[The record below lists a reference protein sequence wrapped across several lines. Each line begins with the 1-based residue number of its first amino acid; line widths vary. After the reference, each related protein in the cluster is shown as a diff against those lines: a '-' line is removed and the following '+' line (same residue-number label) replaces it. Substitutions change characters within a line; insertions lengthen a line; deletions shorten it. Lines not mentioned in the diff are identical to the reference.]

1 MSSKQSEEIQS
12 QPKIPIYDTSF
23 RLLDFNI
30 FDEKREQEGEEDND
44 NDHGNDRDYARDSGE
59 KKYKKDEKLTT
70 IQMFGLNEK
79 GETCAIFV
87 RDYQPFFYIKV
98 GDGWTIPQKAA
109 FISHL
114 KEKVGKFFENSI
126 LDVDS
131 KLIKR
136 KKLYGFD
143 GGKEHKFILIKFKNV
158 ATMNKVKNMWFKFGK
173 DGKQVLRRDGYP
185 YFNTKTEIYESN
197 IPPLLR
203 FFHIHDIS
211 PSGWIGFQAKN
222 VKRAH
227 NGLKTT
233 TCNYEYEL
241 ASADIVPLNNK
252 ESIVPYKIC
261 SFDIEASSSHGDFP
275 IPIKTYKKLAMNIVD
290 VCDAICRN
298 AGATTSE
305 DAGAYI
311 TPALLKQLVYTAFG
325 YANPPHPDIDRIYTK
340 IKVSEQRLATLFDV
354 WVSFHIPD
362 IKVNDALKDI
372 NTIEKMFEK
381 IAESNKAHDE
391 DDADAEADV
400 DDADADADADADDA
414 TEEEYMDMDE
424 DMDMNED
431 IEAGENDDAEDKKAI
446 DLLKA
451 YAGISSM
458 NKTNSTKTG
467 KTTKTA
473 KPALAPEPPV
483 QKETV
488 VHLLTSR
495 ADKIDRETKLNMLNI
510 SFQEIFPQVEGDKV
524 TFIGSTFLTY
534 GEKRPYLNHCVVIDT
549 CNHLKD
555 EVANSEIQTCKTER
569 ELLLAWTDIIQ
580 RENPD
585 IIIGYNIC
593 GFDFEF
599 MFRRSL
605 ENSCENEFLK
615 LSRNKGEFCG
625 TRDYTTGKIGIK
637 ESSIVIASG
646 QHDLHYI
653 EMKGRLQIDLYNYF
667 RRDFNLTSYK
677 LDYCAGYFIG
687 DGVKKI
693 EHLPS
698 GNTKVNSA
706 NLMGL
711 ENGNYIHFEE
721 SSHSTDTYKDG
732 AKFKV
737 TNVNAVDKT
746 FEIEGHEMPD
756 MTKSVR
762 WGLAKDDVTP
772 QDIFRMTNE
781 GPAERAII
789 AKYCIQDC
797 NLVHHLMNKIDVM
810 TGYIEMAKI
819 CSVPISFLVLRG
831 QSIKLTSFIAKK
843 CREKRTLMP
852 VIERSF
858 GNESYEGAICLPPK
872 CNLYLDN
879 PVACLD
885 YSSLYPSSMIS
896 ENLSQDSKVWTK
908 EFDLVGQLVR
918 ETGIK
923 DASGNY
929 IYDNM
934 PGYEYVD
941 VTYDTYKW
949 VANQRGRAIKTLN
962 GTKICRFAQPKDGVK
977 AIMPTVLE
985 ELLAARKATRKM
997 AEATEDPFMA
1007 NILDKRQLGY
1017 KVTANSL
1024 YGQCGAKTSTFYDV
1038 DIAAS
1043 TTATGRKLLT
1053 YGKRIVE
1060 EVYGDAKIESKKF
1073 GFVNT
1078 KAEYIYGDSVANY
1091 TPIYIR
1097 SNAGQLNIIKID
1109 ELAQLYGDKNGWV
1122 YSKEE
1127 GKEGKE
1133 YCEMIPSMNIETW
1146 SDKGWTKL
1154 NRIIRHRL
1162 APHKKMIRVLTHT
1175 GLVDVTDD
1183 HSLVDINGNEISPK
1197 DVKCGTSLLHNNLP
1211 INSSYCKSGITVE
1224 EAQVMGF
1231 FFGDGSCG
1239 MYNCPS
1245 GKKKSWALNNASM
1258 DIINKYVT
1266 LCSISYPNF
1275 KWKYLNTIDSSGVYK
1290 IVPSTDTYGDI
1301 ARFVEKYRK
1310 LMYNNKAKVI
1320 PHEIL
1325 FNTEEIR
1332 MAFWNGMYDADG
1344 DKDANGYIRIDQ
1356 KNQISAANI
1365 CWLAQSL
1372 GWKTSLNTRS
1382 DKENIYRVTMTKL
1395 LQRKPATEVKKIH
1408 EISYPDGEY
1417 VYDLTTENH
1426 HFAAGI
1432 GNIIVHNT
1440 DSVFFTF
1447 NLATSDGIPIRG
1459 KDALEITIEFAKEV
1473 GNLATKFLKS
1483 PHAWVYEK
1491 TLMPF
1496 CLLSKKRYIGML
1508 YEDKPEK
1515 PKRKS
1520 MGIVLKRRD
1529 NAPIVKDIYGGVID
1543 ILMKEQ
1549 NVETAIKFLKASLQ
1563 NLVDEKVPMDKL
1575 IISKS
1580 LRSGYKNPAQ
1590 IAHKVLA
1597 DRMGKRDPGNKPSIG
1612 DRIPFVYIQNPD
1624 KKALQGERIEHPD
1637 YILANK
1643 IKPNYAFYITNQI
1656 MKPIQQVFA
1665 LVLENIPSYKRQ
1677 VPGLKRSIDG
1687 WVDKLKDESSDEKI
1701 RKKIA
1706 DIRNKEVK
1714 KILFDEYLIEID
1726 NSTKGNQNIMSF
1738 FRKV

>member
-1 MSSKQSEEIQS
+1 MSEKLETMTLSTT
-12 QPKIPIYDTSF
+12 QPQPQDVDISF
-23 RLLDFNI
+23 RLFDFNI
-30 FDEKREQEGEEDND
+30 FDEKREENKDETGDGD
-44 NDHGNDRDYARDSGE
+44 GDGDSNGSDDAETRGE
-59 KKYKKDEKLTT
+59 KKYKKDEKFTT

-87 RDYQPFFYIKV
+87 RDYSPFFYIKV
-98 GDGWTIPQKAA
+98 GDEWTIPQKSA

-114 KEKVGKFFENSI
+114 KDKLGKYYQDSI
-126 LDVDS
+126 LDFES

-143 GGKEHKFILIKFKNV
+143 AGKEHKFVLIKFKNIS
-158 ATMNKVKNMWFKFGK
+158 TMNKVKGMWFHFKA
-173 DGKQVLRRDGYP
+173 GKQVLRRGGY
-185 YFNTKTEIYESN
+185 YYSNTKTEIYEAN
-197 IPPLLR
+197 IPPILR

-211 PSGWIGFQAKN
+211 PSGWVGFTS
-222 VKRAH
+222 KRIKQVRS
-227 NGLKTT
+227 GLKTT
-233 TCNYEYEL
+233 TCTYEYEVE
-241 ASADIVPLNNK
+241 SKYIVPLNAK
-252 ESIVPYKIC
+252 ETIVPYKIC

-275 IPIKTYKKLAMNIVD
+275 IPVKTYKKLATNMVD
-290 VCDAICRN
+290 VCNGVLKHMNNDA
-298 AGATTSE
+298 AGA
-305 DAGAYI
+305 DANAEAARYEI
-311 TPALLKQLVYTAFG
+311 IEKLLKKIVYTAF
-325 YANPPHPDIDRIYTK
+325 NHEKDPHADVDRIYTK
-340 IKVSEQRLATLFDV
+340 IKVGESRLATLFGV
-354 WVSFHIPD
+354 WISYHIPD
-362 IKVNDALKDI
+362 IKSSEKLQDL

-381 IAESNKAHDE
+381 MSENANQGDVDADGG
-391 DDADAEADV
+391 DDAGDDDAEGDNGNANDY
-400 DDADADADADADDA
+400 
-414 TEEEYMDMDE
+414 EEDIVEVEAMDE
-424 DMDMNED
+424 DED
-431 IEAGENDDAEDKKAI
+431 FHDDVQGEGEDEGEDAGED
-446 DLLKA
+446 
-451 YAGISSM
+451 
-458 NKTNSTKTG
+458 NKTDDIMRAYSGNGAKVTKVTKATLVSK
-467 KTTKTA
+467 KTTKIP
-473 KPALAPEPPV
+473 KENP
-483 QKETV
+483 KETP
-488 VHLLTSR
+488 VHLLLCPS
-495 ADKIDRETKLNMLNI
+495 DKMDRETKINMLNV
-510 SFQEIFPQVEGDKV
+510 SLQEIFPPVEGDKV

-534 GEKRPYLNHCVVIDT
+534 GNKRPYLNHCIVLDT
-549 CNHLKD
+549 CDTLKD
-555 EVANSEIQTCKTER
+555 EVANSQIQTCKTER
-569 ELLLAWTDIIQ
+569 ELLLAWTQIIQ

-585 IIIGYNIC
+585 IIIGYNIF
-593 GFDFEF
+593 GFDYEF

-605 ENSCENEFLK
+605 ENSCENEFLA

-625 TRDYTTGKIGIK
+625 TRDYKTGKIGIK

-646 QHDLHYI
+646 QHDLRYI
-653 EMKGRLQIDLYNYF
+653 DMTGRLQVDLYNYF

-698 GNTKVNSA
+698 GNTKVTTSNM
-706 NLMGL
+706 MGL

-721 SSHSTDTYKDG
+721 SSHSTDMYKEG
-732 AKFKV
+732 EKFKV
-737 TNVNAVDKT
+737 LNVNPEERS
-746 FEIEGHEMPD
+746 FEIEGREMPD

-781 GPAERAII
+781 GPKERAII

-797 NLVHHLMNKIDVM
+797 NLVHHLMNKIDVL
-810 TGYIEMAKI
+810 TGYIEMSKI

-843 CREKRTLMP
+843 CREKRILMP
-852 VIERSF
+852 VLERSF

-896 ENLSQDSKVWTK
+896 ENLSHDSKVWTR
-908 EFDLVGQLVR
+908 EFDLAGQLVR
-918 ETGIK
+918 ETGVK
-923 DASGNY
+923 DPSGNY
-929 IYDNM
+929 IYDNLC
-934 PGYEYVD
+934 GYEYVD

-949 VANQRGRAIKTLN
+949 VPNSRGKAVKTLN
-962 GTKICRFAQPKDGVK
+962 GKKICRFAQPKDGVK
-977 AIMPTVLE
+977 AIMPDVLE
-985 ELLAARKATRKM
+985 ELLAARKATRKL

-1053 YGKRIVE
+1053 YGKRVVE
-1060 EVYGDAKIESKKF
+1060 EVYGDAKMESKKF

-1091 TPIYIR
+1091 TPIYVR
-1097 SNAGQLNIIKID
+1097 ENGQQVNIIQID
-1109 ELAQLYGDKNGWV
+1109 ELAKRYGDENGWV

-1154 NRIIRHRL
+1154 HRIIRHRL

-1197 DVKCGTSLLHNNLP
+1197 DVVENKTELLHFNRDDCKHPENSRINIGEKVVVP
-1211 INSSYCKSGITVE
+1211 ISQYK
-1224 EAQVMGF
+1224 A
-1231 FFGDGSCG
+1231 
-1239 MYNCPS
+1239 
-1245 GKKKSWALNNASM
+1245 ALKW
-1258 DIINKYVT
+1258 DEINKFHGHT
-1266 LCSISYPNF
+1266 ISLDYTIENGVSNYII
-1275 KWKYLNTIDSSGVYK
+1275 KVENNTNS
-1290 IVPSTDTYGDI
+1290 
-1301 ARFVEKYRK
+1301 
-1310 LMYNNKAKVI
+1310 
-1320 PHEIL
+1320 
-1325 FNTEEIR
+1325 NT
-1332 MAFWNGMYDADG
+1332 NT
-1344 DKDANGYIRIDQ
+1344 N
-1356 KNQISAANI
+1356 SNI
-1365 CWLAQSL
+1365 
-1372 GWKTSLNTRS
+1372 
-1382 DKENIYRVTMTKL
+1382 
-1395 LQRKPATEVKKIH
+1395 VKKIH
-1408 EISYPDGEY
+1408 EISYPENEF

-1426 HFAAGI
+1426 HFAAGV
-1432 GNIIVHNT
+1432 GNMIVHNT

-1447 NLATSDGIPIRG
+1447 NLATLDGTPIRG

-1473 GNLATKFLKS
+1473 GHLATRFLKQ

-1549 NVETAIKFLKASLQ
+1549 NVETAIQFLKSSLQ

-1597 DRMGKRDPGNKPSIG
+1597 DRMGKRDPGNKPSVG

-1656 MKPIQQVFA
+1656 MKPLQQVFA
-1665 LVLENIPSYKRQ
+1665 LVLENIPSYKRH
-1677 VPGLKRSIDG
+1677 VPALQRSIES
-1687 WVDKLKDESSDEKI
+1687 WNDKLLDGEDEEKI
-1701 RKKIA
+1701 KKKIT
-1706 DIRNKEVK
+1706 DLRNKEVK
-1714 KILFDEYLIEID
+1714 KILFDEYLIKID
-1726 NSTKGNQNIMSF
+1726 NASKKNQSIMNF
-1738 FRKV
+1738 FNKK

>member
-1 MSSKQSEEIQS
+1 MSSTVPTTESTR
-12 QPKIPIYDTSF
+12 PYDTSF

-30 FDEKREQEGEEDND
+30 FDEKRSEDENSDGEGECEESR
-44 NDHGNDRDYARDSGE
+44 HE
-59 KKYKKDEKLTT
+59 EQKYKKNENFTT

-98 GDGWTIPQKAA
+98 GDDWTIPQKSA
-109 FISHL
+109 FITHL
-114 KEKVGKFFENSI
+114 KEKIGKFYNDSI
-126 LDVDS
+126 LDLDS

-143 GGKEHKFILIKFKNV
+143 GGKEHKFILIKFKNI
-158 ATMNKVKNMWFKFGK
+158 AAMNKVKNMWFQVKA
-173 DGKQVLRRDGYP
+173 GKQVLRRDGYP
-185 YFNTKTEIYESN
+185 YFNTKTEIYEAN
-197 IPPLLR
+197 IPPILR
-203 FFHIHDIS
+203 FFHVHDIS
-211 PSGWIGFQAKN
+211 PSGWIGFEKKR
-222 VKRAH
+222 VKQIHGGR
-227 NGLKTT
+227 GIQTT
-233 TCNYEYEL
+233 TCNYEYEI
-241 ASADIVPLNNK
+241 ASQDIVPLNSK
-252 ESIVPYKIC
+252 ETIVPYKIC

-275 IPIKTYKKLAMNIVD
+275 IPIKTYKKLATNIVD
-290 VCDAICRN
+290 VCDALCRN
-298 AGATTSE
+298 TGATTSAE
-305 DAGAYI
+305 AIEHI
-311 TPALLKQLVYTAFG
+311 TPALLKQLIFTAFG
-325 YANPPHPDIDRIYTK
+325 YGTPLHPDIDRVYTK
-340 IKVSEQRLATLFDV
+340 IKISEQRLATLFDV

-362 IKVNDALKDI
+362 IKDNDKLKDV

-381 IAESNKAHDE
+381 ISEMNKANGDGDDDYDNPDEGDVDHDE
-391 DDADAEADV
+391 EDMYEDIPDIEIDEIDEDQHYHENINVGDGDEDSDADA
-400 DDADADADADADDA
+400 
-414 TEEEYMDMDE
+414 M
-424 DMDMNED
+424 
-431 IEAGENDDAEDKKAI
+431 
-446 DLLKA
+446 LKA
-451 YAGISSM
+451 YAGEKSSA
-458 NKTNSTKTG
+458 STKKGSNTSVT
-467 KTTKTA
+467 KANPKKQTKKTA
-473 KPALAPEPPV
+473 EDTVP
-483 QKETV
+483 KETV
-488 VHLLTSR
+488 IQLLTSM
-495 ADKIDRETKLNMLNI
+495 ADKIDRETKINKLNI
-510 SFQEIFPQVEGDKV
+510 SLQEIFPPVEGDKV

-534 GEKRPYLNHCVVIDT
+534 GDKRPYLNHCIVLDT
-549 CNHLKD
+549 CSSLD
-555 EVANSEIQTCKTER
+555 SEVANSQIETYKTER
-569 ELLLAWTDIIQ
+569 EVLLAWTRLIQ

-593 GFDFEF
+593 GFDYEF

-605 ENSCENEFLK
+605 ENSCENDFLR

-625 TRDYTTGKIGIK
+625 SHDYNTGKVCIK

-687 DGVKKI
+687 DGVKKL

-698 GNTKVNSA
+698 GNTKIYSS

-711 ENGNYIHFEE
+711 ENGNYINFEE

-737 TNVNAVDKT
+737 LNVDLGEKT
-746 FEIEGHEMPD
+746 FEIEGHETPD
-756 MTKSVR
+756 MKRSVR

-781 GPAERAII
+781 GPNERAII

-908 EFDLVGQLVR
+908 EFDLAGQLVR
-918 ETGIK
+918 ETGVK
-923 DASGNY
+923 DISGNY
-929 IYDNM
+929 IYDNL

-949 VANQRGRAIKTLN
+949 VNNQRGRAIKTLN
-962 GTKICRFAQPKDGVK
+962 GTKICRFAQPKDGIK

-985 ELLAARKATRKM
+985 ELLAARKATRKL

-1053 YGKRIVE
+1053 YGKRVVE
-1060 EVYGDAKIESKKF
+1060 EVYGNAKVESKKF

-1078 KAEYIYGDSVANY
+1078 KAEYIYGD
-1091 TPIYIR
+1091 
-1097 SNAGQLNIIKID
+1097 
-1109 ELAQLYGDKNGWV
+1109 
-1122 YSKEE
+1122 
-1127 GKEGKE
+1127 
-1133 YCEMIPSMNIETW
+1133 
-1146 SDKGWTKL
+1146 
-1154 NRIIRHRL
+1154 
-1162 APHKKMIRVLTHT
+1162 
-1175 GLVDVTDD
+1175 
-1183 HSLVDINGNEISPK
+1183 
-1197 DVKCGTSLLHNNLP
+1197 
-1211 INSSYCKSGITVE
+1211 
-1224 EAQVMGF
+1224 
-1231 FFGDGSCG
+1231 
-1239 MYNCPS
+1239 
-1245 GKKKSWALNNASM
+1245 
-1258 DIINKYVT
+1258 
-1266 LCSISYPNF
+1266 
-1275 KWKYLNTIDSSGVYK
+1275 
-1290 IVPSTDTYGDI
+1290 
-1301 ARFVEKYRK
+1301 
-1310 LMYNNKAKVI
+1310 
-1320 PHEIL
+1320 
-1325 FNTEEIR
+1325 
-1332 MAFWNGMYDADG
+1332 
-1344 DKDANGYIRIDQ
+1344 
-1356 KNQISAANI
+1356 
-1365 CWLAQSL
+1365 
-1372 GWKTSLNTRS
+1372 
-1382 DKENIYRVTMTKL
+1382 
-1395 LQRKPATEVKKIH
+1395 
-1408 EISYPDGEY
+1408 
-1417 VYDLTTENH
+1417 
-1426 HFAAGI
+1426 
-1432 GNIIVHNT
+1432 T

-1447 NLATSDGIPIRG
+1447 NLETPDGIPIRG

-1473 GNLATKFLKS
+1473 GNLATKFLKQ

-1549 NVETAIKFLKASLQ
+1549 NVETAIKFLKSSLQ

-1575 IISKS
+1575 IITKS

-1597 DRMGKRDPGNKPSIG
+1597 DRMGKRDPGNKPSVG

-1624 KKALQGERIEHPD
+1624 KKALQGDRIEHPD

-1677 VPGLKRSIDG
+1677 VPALKRNIDG
-1687 WVDKLKDESSDEKI
+1687 WIDKLKYDSTCSEEKLK
-1701 RKKIA
+1701 KKIS

-1714 KILFDEYLIEID
+1714 KILFDEYLMKID
-1726 NSTKGNQNIMSF
+1726 NATQKNQSIMNF
-1738 FRKV
+1738 FKKT

>member
-1 MSSKQSEEIQS
+1 MTSTSEKETT
-12 QPKIPIYDTSF
+12 PKYDTSF

-30 FDEKREQEGEEDND
+30 FDEKREKEEDAED
-44 NDHGNDRDYARDSGE
+44 ADGGNDEDEDRGE
-59 KKYKKDEKLTT
+59 KKYKKDEKFTT

-98 GDGWTIPQKAA
+98 GDEWTIPQKGA
-109 FISHL
+109 FITHL
-114 KEKVGKFFENSI
+114 KEKVGKFYENSI
-126 LDVDS
+126 LDADS

-158 ATMNKVKNMWFKFGK
+158 ATMNKVKNMWFKFGR
-173 DGKQVLRRDGYP
+173 DGKQLLKREGYP
-185 YFNTKTEIYESN
+185 YFNTRTEIYEAN
-197 IPPLLR
+197 IPPVLR
-203 FFHIHDIS
+203 FFHVHDIS
-211 PSGWIGFQAKN
+211 PSGWIGFEAK
-222 VKRAH
+222 KAKQIRGAA
-227 NGLKTT
+227 KTT
-233 TCNYEYEL
+233 TCSYEYEL
-241 ASADIVPLNNK
+241 AATDIVPLNNK
-252 ESIVPYKIC
+252 ETIVPYKIC

-275 IPIKTYKKLAMNIVD
+275 IPIKTYKKLATNIVD
-290 VCDAICRN
+290 VCDAICRKS
-298 AGATTSE
+298 GATTPAE
-305 DAGAYI
+305 AMEHI
-311 TPALLKQLVYTAFG
+311 TPALLKQLIYTAFG
-325 YANPPHPDIDRIYTK
+325 YGAPAHSDIDRIYTK
-340 IKVSEQRLATLFDV
+340 IKLSEQRLATLFDV
-354 WVSFHIPD
+354 WVSLHIPD
-362 IKVNDALKDI
+362 LKMNEALKES

-381 IAESNKAHDE
+381 VAESNKAHDE
-391 DDADAEADV
+391 EDGGDV
-400 DDADADADADADDA
+400 EDGEDGE
-414 TEEEYMDMDE
+414 EEEYVDVDIVENDE
-424 DMDMNED
+424 DGDKEGNED
-431 IEAGENDDAEDKKAI
+431 KEDNGEDKEDKEDKEANR
-446 DLLKA
+446 LMMA
-451 YAGISSM
+451 YAGISPSSA
-458 NKTNSTKTG
+458 KPK
-467 KTTKTA
+467 KATKTA
-473 KPALAPEPPV
+473 KTTKQPPIE
-483 QKETV
+483 KETV
-488 VHLLTSR
+488 IHLITSPL
-495 ADKIDRETKLNMLNI
+495 DKIDRETKINKLNI
-510 SFQEIFPQVEGDKV
+510 SLQEIFPPVEGDKV

-534 GEKRPYLNHCVVIDT
+534 GEKRPYLNHCVVLDT
-549 CNHLKD
+549 CDALTN

-605 ENSCENEFLK
+605 ENSCENDFLK

-625 TRDYTTGKIGIK
+625 SRDYNTGKICIK

-646 QHDLHYI
+646 QHDLRYI
-653 EMKGRLQIDLYNYF
+653 DMKGRLQIDLYNYF

-687 DGVKKI
+687 DGVKKL
-693 EHLPS
+693 EHLPT
-698 GNTKVNSA
+698 GNTKVTSS

-711 ENGNYIHFEE
+711 ENGSYVHFEE

-737 TNVNAVDKT
+737 ANVNAADKT
-746 FEIEGHEMPD
+746 FEVEGHESPD

-852 VIERSF
+852 VIQRSF

-908 EFDLVGQLVR
+908 EFDLAGQLVL

-923 DASGNY
+923 DPSGNY

-949 VANQRGRAIKTLN
+949 VPNQRGRAIKTLN

-985 ELLAARKATRKM
+985 ELLAARKATRKL

-1060 EVYGDAKIESKKF
+1060 EVYGDAKVESKKF

-1078 KAEYIYGDSVANY
+1078 KAEYIYGD
-1091 TPIYIR
+1091 
-1097 SNAGQLNIIKID
+1097 
-1109 ELAQLYGDKNGWV
+1109 
-1122 YSKEE
+1122 
-1127 GKEGKE
+1127 
-1133 YCEMIPSMNIETW
+1133 
-1146 SDKGWTKL
+1146 
-1154 NRIIRHRL
+1154 
-1162 APHKKMIRVLTHT
+1162 
-1175 GLVDVTDD
+1175 
-1183 HSLVDINGNEISPK
+1183 
-1197 DVKCGTSLLHNNLP
+1197 
-1211 INSSYCKSGITVE
+1211 
-1224 EAQVMGF
+1224 
-1231 FFGDGSCG
+1231 
-1239 MYNCPS
+1239 
-1245 GKKKSWALNNASM
+1245 
-1258 DIINKYVT
+1258 
-1266 LCSISYPNF
+1266 
-1275 KWKYLNTIDSSGVYK
+1275 
-1290 IVPSTDTYGDI
+1290 
-1301 ARFVEKYRK
+1301 
-1310 LMYNNKAKVI
+1310 
-1320 PHEIL
+1320 
-1325 FNTEEIR
+1325 
-1332 MAFWNGMYDADG
+1332 
-1344 DKDANGYIRIDQ
+1344 
-1356 KNQISAANI
+1356 
-1365 CWLAQSL
+1365 
-1372 GWKTSLNTRS
+1372 
-1382 DKENIYRVTMTKL
+1382 
-1395 LQRKPATEVKKIH
+1395 
-1408 EISYPDGEY
+1408 
-1417 VYDLTTENH
+1417 
-1426 HFAAGI
+1426 
-1432 GNIIVHNT
+1432 T

-1447 NLATSDGIPIRG
+1447 NLATSDGTPIRG

-1473 GNLATKFLKS
+1473 GHLATKFLKS

-1549 NVETAIKFLKASLQ
+1549 NVETAIQFLKSSLQ

-1637 YILANK
+1637 FIVANK

-1677 VPGLKRSIDG
+1677 VPGLKRTIDG

-1701 RKKIA
+1701 KKKIA

-1726 NSTKGNQNIMSF
+1726 NVTKGNQNIMNF
-1738 FRKV
+1738 FKKT

>member
-1 MSSKQSEEIQS
+1 MSEKPQTTTPVIGQDV
-12 QPKIPIYDTSF
+12 DTSF
-23 RLLDFNI
+23 RLFDFNI
-30 FDEKREQEGEEDND
+30 FDEKREKEEDLD
-44 NDHGNDRDYARDSGE
+44 AGPDDGDGDDADTRGE
-59 KKYKKDEKLTT
+59 KKYKKDEKFTT

-87 RDYQPFFYIKV
+87 RDYSPFFYIKV
-98 GDGWTIPQKAA
+98 GDDWTIPQKSA

-114 KEKVGKFFENSI
+114 KDKAGKYYHDSI
-126 LDVDS
+126 LDFDS

-143 GGKEHKFILIKFKNV
+143 AGKEHKFVLIKFKNI
-158 ATMNKVKNMWFKFGK
+158 ATMNKVKGMWFQMKK
-173 DGKQVLRRDGYP
+173 GKQMLRRDGY
-185 YFNTKTEIYESN
+185 YYSNTRTEIYEAN
-197 IPPLLR
+197 IPPILR

-211 PSGWIGFQAKN
+211 PSGWIGFQSKR
-222 VKRAH
+222 VKQVR
-227 NGLKTT
+227 GGSKTT
-233 TCNYEYEL
+233 TCTYEYEIE
-241 ASADIVPLNNK
+241 SKHIVPLNAK
-252 ESIVPYKIC
+252 ETIVPYKIC

-275 IPIKTYKKLAMNIVD
+275 IPIKTYKKLATNMVD
-290 VCDAICRN
+290 ICGAVLKNMDGGSGGSDAN
-298 AGATTSE
+298 AEAARYETIE
-305 DAGAYI
+305 K
-311 TPALLKQLVYTAFG
+311 LLKKIVYTAF
-325 YANPPHPDIDRIYTK
+325 AHEKDPHTDVDRIYTK
-340 IKVSEQRLATLFDV
+340 IKVSESRLATLFGV
-354 WVSFHIPD
+354 WISYHIPD
-362 IKVNDALKDI
+362 IQSSAKLQDL

-381 IAESNKAHDE
+381 MSQDANQGDADGG
-391 DDADAEADV
+391 DDAGD
-400 DDADADADADADDA
+400 
-414 TEEEYMDMDE
+414 
-424 DMDMNED
+424 
-431 IEAGENDDAEDKKAI
+431 DDAEGDDGDVNDYEEDIVEVVEEGECEGEDA
-446 DLLKA
+446 DEDEADALMRA
-451 YAGISSM
+451 YAGNGNGPASP
-458 NKTNSTKTG
+458 TKTSAPKTAP
-467 KTTKTA
+467 KTTTTATTKKT
-473 KPALAPEPPV
+473 KEPTPKEIP
-483 QKETV
+483 KETP
-488 VHLLTSR
+488 VHLLLCPS
-495 ADKIDRETKLNMLNI
+495 DKMDRETKINMLNV
-510 SFQEIFPQVEGDKV
+510 SLQEIFPPVEGDKV

-534 GEKRPYLNHCVVIDT
+534 GNKRPYLNHCIVLDT
-549 CNHLKD
+549 CDTLKD

-569 ELLLAWTDIIQ
+569 ELLLAWTQIIQ

-585 IIIGYNIC
+585 IIIGYNIF
-593 GFDFEF
+593 GFDYQF
-599 MFRRSL
+599 MFQRSL
-605 ENSCENEFLK
+605 ENSCENEFLT

-625 TRDYTTGKIGIK
+625 TRDYKTGKIGIK

-653 EMKGRLQIDLYNYF
+653 DMVGRLQVDLYNYL

-698 GNTKVNSA
+698 RNTKVTSS

-721 SSHSTDTYKDG
+721 SSHSTDMYKEG
-732 AKFKV
+732 EKFKV
-737 TNVNAVDKT
+737 LNVNPEERS

-781 GPAERAII
+781 GPKERAII

-797 NLVHHLMNKIDVM
+797 NLVHHLMNKIDVL
-810 TGYIEMAKI
+810 TGYIEMSKI

-852 VIERSF
+852 VLERSF

-896 ENLSQDSKVWTK
+896 ENLSHDSKVWTR
-908 EFDLVGQLVR
+908 EFDLAGQLVR
-918 ETGIK
+918 ETGVK
-923 DASGNY
+923 DPSGNY
-929 IYDNM
+929 IYDNLS
-934 PGYEYVD
+934 GYEYVD

-949 VANQRGRAIKTLN
+949 VPNSRGKAVKTLN
-962 GTKICRFAQPKDGVK
+962 GKKICRFAQPRDGVK
-977 AIMPTVLE
+977 AIMPDVLE
-985 ELLAARKATRKM
+985 ELLAARKATRKL

-1053 YGKRIVE
+1053 YGKRVVE
-1060 EVYGDAKIESKKF
+1060 EVYGDAKMESKKF

-1097 SNAGQLNIIKID
+1097 ENGRQINIIQID
-1109 ELAQLYGDKNGWV
+1109 ELAKQYGDEKGWV

-1154 NRIIRHRL
+1154 HRIIRHRL

-1197 DVKCGTSLLHNNLP
+1197 DVVTNKTELLHFEHDTYKHPENIR
-1211 INSSYCKSGITVE
+1211 INV
-1224 EAQVMGF
+1224 
-1231 FFGDGSCG
+1231 
-1239 MYNCPS
+1239 
-1245 GKKKSWALNNASM
+1245 GKK
-1258 DIINKYVT
+1258 V
-1266 LCSISYPNF
+1266 
-1275 KWKYLNTIDSSGVYK
+1275 
-1290 IVPSTDTYGDI
+1290 IVPTSQYKAALKWD
-1301 ARFVEKYRK
+1301 E
-1310 LMYNNKAKVI
+1310 LNKFHGHTLSLDYTIENGVSNYIIKVAT
-1320 PHEIL
+1320 
-1325 FNTEEIR
+1325 NT
-1332 MAFWNGMYDADG
+1332 N
-1344 DKDANGYIRIDQ
+1344 ANT
-1356 KNQISAANI
+1356 NTNTNI
-1365 CWLAQSL
+1365 
-1372 GWKTSLNTRS
+1372 
-1382 DKENIYRVTMTKL
+1382 
-1395 LQRKPATEVKKIH
+1395 VKKIH
-1408 EISYPDGEY
+1408 EISYPENEF

-1426 HFAAGI
+1426 HFAAGV
-1432 GNIIVHNT
+1432 GNMIVHNT

-1447 NLATSDGIPIRG
+1447 NLATPDGTPIRG

-1473 GNLATKFLKS
+1473 GHLATRFLKQ

-1549 NVETAIKFLKASLQ
+1549 NVETAIQFLKSSLQ

-1656 MKPIQQVFA
+1656 MKPLQQVFA
-1665 LVLENIPSYKRQ
+1665 LVLENIPSYKRH
-1677 VPGLKRSIDG
+1677 VPALRRSIES
-1687 WVDKLKDESSDEKI
+1687 WNDKLLDGEDEEKI
-1701 RKKIA
+1701 KKKIT
-1706 DIRNKEVK
+1706 DLRNKEVK

-1726 NSTKGNQNIMSF
+1726 NASKKNQSIMNF
-1738 FRKV
+1738 FKKK

>member
-1 MSSKQSEEIQS
+1 MTSTSEKETT
-12 QPKIPIYDTSF
+12 PKYDTSF

-30 FDEKREQEGEEDND
+30 FDEKREKEEDAEDAEGGGSND
-44 NDHGNDRDYARDSGE
+44 EDEDRGE
-59 KKYKKDEKLTT
+59 KKYKKDEKFTT

-98 GDGWTIPQKAA
+98 GDEWTIPQKGA
-109 FISHL
+109 FITHL
-114 KEKVGKFFENSI
+114 KEKVGKFYENSI
-126 LDVDS
+126 LDADS

-158 ATMNKVKNMWFKFGK
+158 ATMNKVKNMWFKFGR
-173 DGKQVLRRDGYP
+173 DGKQLLKREGYP
-185 YFNTKTEIYESN
+185 YFNTRTEIYEAN
-197 IPPLLR
+197 IPPVLR
-203 FFHIHDIS
+203 FFHVHDIS
-211 PSGWIGFQAKN
+211 PSGWIGFEAK
-222 VKRAH
+222 KAKQIRGAA
-227 NGLKTT
+227 KTT
-233 TCNYEYEL
+233 TCTYEYEL
-241 ASADIVPLNNK
+241 AATDIVPLNNK
-252 ESIVPYKIC
+252 ETIVPYKIC

-275 IPIKTYKKLAMNIVD
+275 IPIKTYKKLATNIVD
-290 VCDAICRN
+290 VCDAICRKS
-298 AGATTSE
+298 GATTPTE
-305 DAGAYI
+305 AMDHI
-311 TPALLKQLVYTAFG
+311 TPALLKQLIYTAFG
-325 YANPPHPDIDRIYTK
+325 YGAPAHSDVDRIYTK
-340 IKVSEQRLATLFDV
+340 IKLSEQRLATLFDV
-354 WVSFHIPD
+354 WVSLHIPD
-362 IKVNDALKDI
+362 LKMNEALKES

-381 IAESNKAHDE
+381 VAESNKAHEE
-391 DDADAEADV
+391 DCDAEDGEDGEEEEYADV
-400 DDADADADADADDA
+400 DV
-414 TEEEYMDMDE
+414 
-424 DMDMNED
+424 D
-431 IEAGENDDAEDKKAI
+431 IVENENDDEYHGEDGEQGEDKEANR
-446 DLLKA
+446 LMMA
-451 YAGISSM
+451 YAGISPS
-458 NKTNSTKTG
+458 SASS
-467 KTTKTA
+467 A
-473 KPALAPEPPV
+473 KPKKATKAAKQPPIE
-483 QKETV
+483 KETV
-488 VHLLTSR
+488 IHLITSPL
-495 ADKIDRETKLNMLNI
+495 DKIDRETKINKLNI
-510 SFQEIFPQVEGDKV
+510 SLQEIFPPVEGDKV

-534 GEKRPYLNHCVVIDT
+534 GEKRPYLNHCVVLDT
-549 CNHLKD
+549 CDALTN
-555 EVANSEIQTCKTER
+555 EVANSQIQTCKTER

-605 ENSCENEFLK
+605 ENSCENDFLK

-625 TRDYTTGKIGIK
+625 SRDYNTGKICIK

-646 QHDLHYI
+646 QHDLRYI
-653 EMKGRLQIDLYNYF
+653 DMKGRLQIDLYNYF

-687 DGVKKI
+687 DGVKKL
-693 EHLPS
+693 EHLPT
-698 GNTKVNSA
+698 GNTKVTSS

-711 ENGNYIHFEE
+711 ENGSYVHFEE

-737 TNVNAVDKT
+737 ANVNAADKT
-746 FEIEGHEMPD
+746 FEVEGHESPD

-852 VIERSF
+852 VIQRSF

-908 EFDLVGQLVR
+908 EFDLAGQLVL

-923 DASGNY
+923 DPSGNY

-949 VANQRGRAIKTLN
+949 VPNQRGRAIKTLN

-985 ELLAARKATRKM
+985 ELLAARKATRKL

-1060 EVYGDAKIESKKF
+1060 EVYGDAKVESKKF

-1078 KAEYIYGDSVANY
+1078 KAEYIYGD
-1091 TPIYIR
+1091 
-1097 SNAGQLNIIKID
+1097 
-1109 ELAQLYGDKNGWV
+1109 
-1122 YSKEE
+1122 
-1127 GKEGKE
+1127 
-1133 YCEMIPSMNIETW
+1133 
-1146 SDKGWTKL
+1146 
-1154 NRIIRHRL
+1154 
-1162 APHKKMIRVLTHT
+1162 
-1175 GLVDVTDD
+1175 
-1183 HSLVDINGNEISPK
+1183 
-1197 DVKCGTSLLHNNLP
+1197 
-1211 INSSYCKSGITVE
+1211 
-1224 EAQVMGF
+1224 
-1231 FFGDGSCG
+1231 
-1239 MYNCPS
+1239 
-1245 GKKKSWALNNASM
+1245 
-1258 DIINKYVT
+1258 
-1266 LCSISYPNF
+1266 
-1275 KWKYLNTIDSSGVYK
+1275 
-1290 IVPSTDTYGDI
+1290 
-1301 ARFVEKYRK
+1301 
-1310 LMYNNKAKVI
+1310 
-1320 PHEIL
+1320 
-1325 FNTEEIR
+1325 
-1332 MAFWNGMYDADG
+1332 
-1344 DKDANGYIRIDQ
+1344 
-1356 KNQISAANI
+1356 
-1365 CWLAQSL
+1365 
-1372 GWKTSLNTRS
+1372 
-1382 DKENIYRVTMTKL
+1382 
-1395 LQRKPATEVKKIH
+1395 
-1408 EISYPDGEY
+1408 
-1417 VYDLTTENH
+1417 
-1426 HFAAGI
+1426 
-1432 GNIIVHNT
+1432 T

-1447 NLATSDGIPIRG
+1447 NLATSDGTPIRG

-1473 GNLATKFLKS
+1473 GHLATKFLKS

-1549 NVETAIKFLKASLQ
+1549 NVETAIQFLKSSLQ

-1637 YILANK
+1637 FIVANK

-1677 VPGLKRSIDG
+1677 VPGLKRTIDG

-1701 RKKIA
+1701 RKKIS

-1738 FRKV
+1738 FKKT

>member
-1 MSSKQSEEIQS
+1 MSSTVPATESTRL
-12 QPKIPIYDTSF
+12 YDTSF

-30 FDEKREQEGEEDND
+30 FDEKRSEDKNSDDDDECND
-44 NDHGNDRDYARDSGE
+44 NESRDKG
-59 KKYKKDEKLTT
+59 KKYNKNENFTT
-70 IQMFGLNEK
+70 IQMFGLNEN

-98 GDGWTIPQKAA
+98 GDEWTIPQKSA
-109 FISHL
+109 FITHL
-114 KEKVGKFFENSI
+114 KEKVGKFYSDSI
-126 LDVDS
+126 LDLDS

-143 GGKEHKFILIKFKNV
+143 GGKEHKFILIKFKNI
-158 ATMNKVKNMWFKFGK
+158 AGMNKVKNMWFKFGK
-173 DGKQVLRRDGYP
+173 DGKQLLRREGYP
-185 YFNTKTEIYESN
+185 YFNTKTEIYEAN
-197 IPPLLR
+197 IPPILR
-203 FFHIHDIS
+203 FFHVHDIS
-211 PSGWIGFQAKN
+211 PSGWIGFEKKR
-222 VKRAH
+222 VKQIHGGR
-227 NGLKTT
+227 GIQTT
-233 TCNYEYEL
+233 TCNYEYEI
-241 ASADIVPLNNK
+241 ASTDIVPLNSK
-252 ESIVPYKIC
+252 ETIVPYKIC

-275 IPIKTYKKLAMNIVD
+275 IPIKTYKKLATNIVD
-290 VCDAICRN
+290 VCDALCRN
-298 AGATTSE
+298 AGATTSLE
-305 DAGAYI
+305 AIEYV
-311 TPALLKQLVYTAFG
+311 TPALLKQLIFTAFG
-325 YANPPHPDIDRIYTK
+325 YGTPLHTDIDRVYTK

-354 WVSFHIPD
+354 WVSFHISD
-362 IKVNDALKDI
+362 IKDNDKLKDI

-381 IAESNKAHDE
+381 ISEMNKANGDGE
-391 DDADAEADV
+391 DDECDNADEG
-400 DDADADADADADDA
+400 DADADA
-414 TEEEYMDMDE
+414 EDMYEDVPEIEIDEIDE
-424 DMDMNED
+424 DEQLHHENKPMEGCDED
-431 IEAGENDDAEDKKAI
+431 SDVDAMM
-446 DLLKA
+446 KA
-451 YAGISSM
+451 YAGE
-458 NKTNSTKTG
+458 KTSTSTKKGSSTSVT
-467 KTTKTA
+467 KANPKKQTKKTA
-473 KPALAPEPPV
+473 EDSTP
-483 QKETV
+483 KETV
-488 VHLLTSR
+488 IQLLTTSL
-495 ADKIDRETKLNMLNI
+495 DKIDRETKINKLNI
-510 SFQEIFPQVEGDKV
+510 SLQEIFPPVEGDKV
-524 TFIGSTFLTY
+524 TFIGSTFMTY
-534 GEKRPYLNHCVVIDT
+534 GEKRPYLNHCIVLDT
-549 CNHLKD
+549 CSSLES
-555 EVANSEIQTCKTER
+555 EVANSQIETYKTER
-569 ELLLAWTDIIQ
+569 EVLLAWTRLIQ

-593 GFDFEF
+593 GFDYEF

-605 ENSCENEFLK
+605 ENSCENDFLR

-625 TRDYTTGKIGIK
+625 SHDYNTGKVCIK

-667 RRDFNLTSYK
+667 RRDFNLSSYK

-687 DGVKKI
+687 DGVKKL

-698 GNTKVNSA
+698 GNTKIYSS

-711 ENGNYIHFEE
+711 ENGNYINFEE

-732 AKFKV
+732 EKFKV
-737 TNVNAVDKT
+737 LKVDLIEKT

-756 MTKSVR
+756 MKKSVR

-781 GPAERAII
+781 GPNERAII

-908 EFDLVGQLVR
+908 EFDLAGQLVR
-918 ETGIK
+918 ETGVK
-923 DASGNY
+923 DISGNY
-929 IYDNM
+929 IYDNL

-949 VANQRGRAIKTLN
+949 VNNQRGRAIKTLN
-962 GTKICRFAQPKDGVK
+962 GTKICRFAQPKDGIK

-985 ELLAARKATRKM
+985 ELLAARKATRKL

-1053 YGKRIVE
+1053 YGKRVVE
-1060 EVYGDAKIESKKF
+1060 EVYGDAKVESKKF

-1078 KAEYIYGDSVANY
+1078 KAEYIYGD
-1091 TPIYIR
+1091 
-1097 SNAGQLNIIKID
+1097 
-1109 ELAQLYGDKNGWV
+1109 
-1122 YSKEE
+1122 
-1127 GKEGKE
+1127 
-1133 YCEMIPSMNIETW
+1133 
-1146 SDKGWTKL
+1146 
-1154 NRIIRHRL
+1154 
-1162 APHKKMIRVLTHT
+1162 
-1175 GLVDVTDD
+1175 
-1183 HSLVDINGNEISPK
+1183 
-1197 DVKCGTSLLHNNLP
+1197 
-1211 INSSYCKSGITVE
+1211 
-1224 EAQVMGF
+1224 
-1231 FFGDGSCG
+1231 
-1239 MYNCPS
+1239 
-1245 GKKKSWALNNASM
+1245 
-1258 DIINKYVT
+1258 
-1266 LCSISYPNF
+1266 
-1275 KWKYLNTIDSSGVYK
+1275 
-1290 IVPSTDTYGDI
+1290 
-1301 ARFVEKYRK
+1301 
-1310 LMYNNKAKVI
+1310 
-1320 PHEIL
+1320 
-1325 FNTEEIR
+1325 
-1332 MAFWNGMYDADG
+1332 
-1344 DKDANGYIRIDQ
+1344 
-1356 KNQISAANI
+1356 
-1365 CWLAQSL
+1365 
-1372 GWKTSLNTRS
+1372 
-1382 DKENIYRVTMTKL
+1382 
-1395 LQRKPATEVKKIH
+1395 
-1408 EISYPDGEY
+1408 
-1417 VYDLTTENH
+1417 
-1426 HFAAGI
+1426 
-1432 GNIIVHNT
+1432 T

-1447 NLATSDGIPIRG
+1447 NLATPDGIPIRG

-1473 GNLATKFLKS
+1473 GHLATKFLKQ

-1549 NVETAIKFLKASLQ
+1549 NVESAIKFLKSSLQ

-1575 IISKS
+1575 IITKS

-1637 YILANK
+1637 YIVANK

-1677 VPGLKRSIDG
+1677 VPALKRNIDG
-1687 WVDKLKDESSDEKI
+1687 WIDKLKDDSTCSEEKLK
-1701 RKKIA
+1701 KKIS

-1714 KILFDEYLIEID
+1714 KILFDEYLMKID
-1726 NSTKGNQNIMSF
+1726 NATQKNQSIMNF
-1738 FRKV
+1738 FKKT